1 MADRF
6 VNGLKLTAPAA
17 AQCGRTFSRWLVEW
31 LTQVCGWTVVDE
43 VSGNWTNV
51 IASGAAGE
59 SVSSLPNQFDIG
71 SGYSFTSADIGRYL
85 TITGFSGRFVSR
97 NGIYYIRKIISSTVV
112 ELAVEESVHEDGFP
126 AGLTGLSWRLW
137 SSEASYVPTAAD
149 VIVLGG
155 TGTTG
160 SGYAFHLHINVR
172 SSNSYFPELRISPF
186 ASWNAGTHSWDDLRY
201 TSALGIDNWNNSLNT
216 TDVCRVWCVGDSDRA
231 VIMIRIE
238 DNYYAWHFL
247 YLGEIDAFA
256 GVSQDPKPCV
266 LWEGSNRGQ
275 STPGADNITLI
286 GYGADS
292 NINGR
297 GLWLADDDLT
307 SVAGYLSFPHSPYS
321 SDGNWIAENY
331 RRFGMRSRTNYLF
344 PMICECRTSGNMEFR
359 GTLRRVWVSGRNH
372 LRETPFG
379 DNSEYLHVI
388 GGISIPWFN
397 TKVWYER

>member
-6 VNGLKLTAPAA
+6 VNGLKLTAPAS

-85 TITGFSGRFVSR
+85 TITGFSGRFASR
-97 NGIYYIRKIISSTVV
+97 NGIYYIRRIISSTAV
-112 ELAVEESVHEDGFP
+112 ELAMEESVHEDGFP
-126 AGLTGLSWRLW
+126 PGIPGLSWRLW

-160 SGYAFHLHINVR
+160 SGYTFHLHINVR
-172 SSNSYFPELRISPF
+172 STNSYFPEFRISPF
-186 ASWNAGTHSWDDLRY
+186 GSWSAGSHSWSDLRY
-201 TSALGIDNWNNSLNT
+201 TSALGIDNWNNSLIS
-216 TDVCRVWCVGDSDRA
+216 TDVCRVWAVGDSDRA
-231 VIMIRIE
+231 VIMIRTE
-238 DNYYAWHFL
+238 DNYYAWHMI
-247 YLGEIDAFA
+247 YLGEIDSFFPTD
-256 GVSQDPKPCV
+256 DPKPCI
-266 LWEGSNRGQ
+266 LWAGSNRGQ
-275 STPGADNITLI
+275 TTPAADNITLV

-297 GLWLADDDLT
+297 GLWLSYDELT
-307 SVAGYLSFPHSPYS
+307 SVTGYLAFPHSPYS
-321 SDGNWIAENY
+321 SDGNWVSEEY
-331 RRFGMRSRTNYLF
+331 RRFGQGSRSNFLL
-344 PMICECRTSGNMEFR
+344 PLACECRTSGFMEIR
-359 GTLRRVWVSGRNH
+359 GLLRRFWVTGRNH

-379 DNSEYLHVI
+379 EYSAYLHVI
-388 GGISIPWFN
+388 GGLTFPWIN
-397 TKVWYER
+397 TKTWYQR